1 MLAKE
6 PDNLVELLQAM
17 VRIDSVN
24 GSVSGRSCAEVELG
38 DWLEKTTTGWG
49 LTTKRIPVP
58 ERADQILITHEA
70 HEDRPWLMFVSHM
83 DTVAVDGMTV
93 EPFGGEL
100 SDGKI
105 FGRGACDTKGTG
117 AAMLWAMKQY
127 AESCSE
133 DNPGVHP
140 GAFPV
145 GNNIALLFSV
155 DEEVG
160 MRGVASFLNNDYA
173 ALRFGAQNLRGV
185 IVGEPTE
192 LHPVIAHHGLI
203 RWKITTHGLAAHS
216 SVPHDGKSAI
226 SSMIKLVQAIEQNYI
241 PSLTAEHPL
250 TGHAACSV
258 NVIRGGSATN
268 IIPDACMIDVD
279 RRVAPGEDFDSI
291 TPAFTGVL
299 ESVKAQHPEIDYTVE
314 VVTTHAP
321 LLPDGGESL
330 LATIK
335 DVLKAQGLPTMSLG
349 APFATEASYFC
360 KASLPSV
367 VIGPGEI
374 HKAHT
379 KDEYISVDQLQRGA
393 AFYLGLMQSTPD

>member
-1 MLAKE
+1 MQASN
-6 PDNLVELLQAM
+6 PDNLVELLRAM

-24 GSVSGRSCAEVELG
+24 ASVSGRSCAEAELG
-38 DWLEKTTTGWG
+38 DWLEGTAAGWG
-49 LTTKRIPVP
+49 LTTRRIAVAG
-58 ERADQILITHEA
+58 RADQLLITHETG
-70 HEDRPWLMFVSHM
+70 EDRPWLMFVSHM

-100 SDGKI
+100 RDGKI

-127 AESCSE
+127 AA
-133 DNPGVHP
+133 D
-140 GAFPV
+140 
-145 GNNIALLFSV
+145 GNAQYPAAKNIALLFSV

-160 MRGVASFLNNDYA
+160 MRGVASFLNNDFA
-173 ALRFGAQNLRGV
+173 AMKFNPQNLRGV

-203 RWKITTHGLAAHS
+203 RWKVTTHGLAAHS
-216 SVPHDGKSAI
+216 SVPHAGKSAI
-226 SSMIKLVQAIEQNYI
+226 SSMIKLVHAIEQNYI

-268 IIPDACMIDVD
+268 IIPDTCMIDVD
-279 RRVAPGEDFDSI
+279 RRIAPGEDFESV
-291 TPAFTGVL
+291 TPAFISVL
-299 ESVKAQHPEIDYTVE
+299 ETVKAQHSEVDYTVE

-321 LLPDGGESL
+321 LLPAGGESL

-335 DVLKAQGLPTMSLG
+335 DVLKAQGLPTLSLG

-360 KASLPSV
+360 KAGLPAV

-393 AFYLGLMQSTPD
+393 ELYLRLMRAE